1 VTNGYIHIAVPVGEV
16 GSPPRGSFLLYPQ
29 AYDQVAGLPSEVP
42 VAGDLLTDTVDR
54 ADDVVGTTDSIGDAV
69 KVGGC

>member
-1 VTNGYIHIAVPVGEV
+1 
-16 GSPPRGSFLLYPQ
+16 
-29 AYDQVAGLPSEVP
+29 VAGLPSEVP